1 MISTKFIQLSTS
13 EVGSAFVAFADL
25 PAHVVNVFNGAGT
38 GLTFKNLADAD
49 EGEFELPSGIAY
61 AFRGIT
67 NANQLL
73 VKRTDESNTPV
84 TLKSVEVEL

>member
-1 MISTKFIQLSTS
+1 MISTKFIQLTTS
-13 EVGSAFVAFADL
+13 EEGDEFVAFDDL
-25 PAHVVNVFNGAGT
+25 PAHVVNIFNGTGT
-38 GLTFKNLADAD
+38 GLTFKNSADTD
-49 EGEFELPSGIAY
+49 DGEFELPSGIAY

-73 VKRTDESNTPV
+73 VKRTDESDTPV